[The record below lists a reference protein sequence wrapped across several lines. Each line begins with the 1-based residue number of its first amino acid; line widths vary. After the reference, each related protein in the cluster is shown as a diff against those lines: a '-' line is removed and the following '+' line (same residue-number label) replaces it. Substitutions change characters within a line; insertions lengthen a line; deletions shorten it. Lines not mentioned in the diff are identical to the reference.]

1 MKKLLVLLVVLSMV
15 VPAIAQ
21 KSKDLPYKIM
31 EFSVVGL
38 GLYETAQTR
47 YALTHYNVVELNPR
61 MKWLMET
68 DFRAYSFAIA
78 ENAALYLGFEWL
90 KKKNK
95 ALGYVVMG
103 AFFIARS
110 YCIIRNAKT
119 LANASSK

>member
-1 MKKLLVLLVVLSMV
+1 MKKLLVLLIVLLMA

-21 KSKDLPYKIM
+21 KSKDLPYKIL

-47 YALTHYNVVELNPR
+47 YALTHYNMVEINPR

-68 DFRAYSFAIA
+68 DFRAYSFAVL
-78 ENAALYLGFEWL
+78 ENSALYLGFEWL

-95 ALGYVVMG
+95 TLGYVVMG
-103 AFFIARS
+103 MFFVARS
-110 YCIIRNAKT
+110 YCVIRNAKT
-119 LANASSK
+119 L